1 MKLKTTIFSTV
12 LIAAVLGG
20 GAYGMNWWEMR
31 QVVVTTDNAY
41 VRSDVTAISPRVA
54 GYIET
59 LHVTSNQ
66 HVTAGQPLVTLQA
79 DQYESDVDSA
89 RADLRAAEAEIE
101 ISRATIAN
109 MGARRALQ
117 QSRVRQAEARVEAAR
132 AQAEQAAR
140 EVERYSQLLDRGTG
154 TRQKFEEATTH
165 DRTMRAEVTRAQAEA
180 AAERAEL
187 PVIDTDVL
195 RIERE
200 IDRLQAKVDRA
211 RSDLDRAEIALS
223 DTVVVSPIDGVV
235 GNLRVEN
242 GMYTEEGWPMLS
254 VVPLQT
260 TYVIANFKETQLERL
275 RVGQEVHME
284 IDAFPGMML
293 VGYIDSLAPASA
305 AEFSLLPPQN
315 ATGNFIK
322 VVQRIPVKIFFDFP
336 AGFAAR
342 LVPGMSVVVTVDTRS
357 APQGAALADEG

>member
-1 MKLKTTIFSTV
+1 MRAEV
-12 LIAAVLGG
+12 L
-20 GAYGMNWWEMR
+20 
-31 QVVVTTDNAY
+31 
-41 VRSDVTAISPRVA
+41 
-54 GYIET
+54 
-59 LHVTSNQ
+59 
-66 HVTAGQPLVTLQA
+66 
-79 DQYESDVDSA
+79 
-89 RADLRAAEAEIE
+89 
-101 ISRATIAN
+101 
-109 MGARRALQ
+109 
-117 QSRVRQAEARVEAAR
+117 R
-132 AQAEQAAR
+132 AQAE
-140 EVERYSQLLDRGTG
+140 V
-154 TRQKFEEATTH
+154 
-165 DRTMRAEVTRAQAEA
+165 

-211 RSDLDRAEIALS
+211 RSQLDRAEIALS

-242 GMYTEEGWPMLS
+242 GMYTDEGWPMLS

-275 RVGQEVHME
+275 RIGQQVHME
-284 IDAFPGMML
+284 IDAFPGMVL
-293 VGYIDSLAPASA
+293 VGHIDSLAPASA

-336 AGFAAR
+336 EGFAAR